1 MNDDNNEL
9 LTAAFL
15 LVAITLGTYMMMTF
29 IYLSTS
35 RLMLAPWGRSNDLC

>member
-15 LVAITLGTYMMMTF
+15 LVAITLGSYMMMTF
-29 IYLSTS
+29 VYLSTS
-35 RLMLAPWGRSNDLC
+35 RLMLAPLGVF

>member
-15 LVAITLGTYMMMTF
+15 LVAITLGSYMMMTF
-29 IYLSTS
+29 VLHF
-35 RLMLAPWGRSNDLC
+35 N